1 MAVSVVPLLLRLT
14 RRKMGAALPKGAAT
28 SEQEQGGRMDGSTT
42 SQAFLT
48 ESMLSQETSNNFT
61 LPTPSKNGQGSTL
74 NDCHGCKISYS
85 NIIERNVF
93 LKVTDEF
100 FDIILN
106 QTTVRCGAL
115 SAFT

>member
-1 MAVSVVPLLLRLT
+1 MSVVPQPLCLT
-14 RRKMGAALPKGAAT
+14 RRKMGAALPKGAAR
-28 SEQEQGGRMDGSTT
+28 SEQEQGGRTDGSTT
-42 SQAFLT
+42 SQALLT
-48 ESMLSQETSNNFT
+48 ESMLNKKTSNNFST
-61 LPTPSKNGQGSTL
+61 LPTPSQNGQGSTL
-74 NDCHGCKISYS
+74 NDCQDCKMSYS
-85 NIIERNVF
+85 NVIERNVF